1 METMTLDGIIP
12 YVKIRKQG
20 PLNDEDWETLQGV
33 VETEVGV
40 QTASLVSRLDDLG
53 LSVVDGKL
61 NVTYSE

>member
-40 QTASLVSRLDDLG
+40 QTATIVSRLDDLG
-53 LSVVDGKL
+53 LSVVNGKL
-61 NVTYSE
+61 NITYSE